1 MIKKLRRKLI
11 AACMISLAVVL
22 TVILGGVNVMS
33 YYKVVSDADAILS
46 LLDANGGAFPRTHGG
61 QTEQP
66 IFRRTVRRE
75 ERRTRLA
82 SAVCP
87 RKLHMSPVSSLYDWG
102 RTVRYFKSTRGRSP
116 Q

>member
-46 LLDANGGAFPRTHGG
+46 LLDANGGAFPRT
-61 QTEQP
+61 
-66 IFRRTVRRE
+66 
-75 ERRTRLA
+75 RLA

>member
-46 LLDANGGAFPRTHGG
+46 LLDANLPQDPRRADGAARSSAG
-61 QTEQP
+61 QCAG
-66 IFRRTVRRE
+66 RK
-75 ERRTRLA
+75 ER
-82 SAVCP
+82 
-87 RKLHMSPVSSLYDWG
+87 PVWPA
-102 RTVRYFKSTRGRSP
+102 RYVPGNSI
-116 Q
+116 